1 MAPTTMTN
9 LGALSL
15 VLSATALAA
24 TSPYGPVSAACPAST
39 ALTRPA
45 SAGVNTDETSYLS
58 ARKPAAQAALAS
70 WLAKTNSA
78 YAAADTAS
86 LPSIGLTVSGGGYRS
101 MLTGAGL
108 IQGLDARDS
117 NATTA
122 GLYQALSYQAGL
134 SGGSWLLAALAGND
148 WPRVSALR
156 DDLWIAGLQQTLF
169 VADVANG
176 GAIDVVGDL
185 AAKTAAGF
193 DVGLTDAWGRL
204 LGYQMLY
211 GEDGGVGKTL
221 SGIADAEAFK
231 GAEVPFP
238 IITALGVKT
247 WEGDC
252 DPEADATQYEFTP
265 YEFGSWDAGV
275 AAFVESRYLGSEL
288 VDGVP
293 SGGSNSNTSCVT
305 GFDNLGFVFGTSSSL
320 FNAVCLPVNINQTQL
335 GEHLAGFVSDL
346 HELVTDDLFALYP
359 NPFYQSNASSSSL
372 VAAQENL
379 HLVDGGTSNQ
389 NNPIWPLLH
398 RGKDLLDVLIVND
411 NSADT
416 DDNWPNGTEIRN
428 TWTQAR
434 AQLGAASRM
443 PDIPEPDVFVAEGLY
458 KRPVFFG
465 CGVGNDTTT
474 AAAAEGEE
482 GDLLTILWV
491 PNNNF
496 TFASNVDTSKL
507 QYSEAETRG
516 MIANGQQVATQGG
529 DARWPACL
537 ACGIMVKSG
546 ETLPDECDACLAEY
560 CYN

>member
-45 SAGVNTDETSYLS
+45 SSGVNTDEASYLS

-78 YAAADTAS
+78 YASADTAS

-156 DDLWIAGLQQTLF
+156 DDLWISGLQQTLF

-275 AAFVESRYLGSEL
+275 AAFVEARYLGSEL

-293 SGGSNSNTSCVT
+293 SGGSNTSCVT

-359 NPFYQSNASSSSL
+359 NPFYQSNASSSL

-465 CGVGNDTTT
+465 CGVGNETT
-474 AAAAEGEE
+474 AEE
-482 GDLLTILWV
+482 DLLTILWV